1 MKNHCNLVAT
11 CISPEAIMLSYD
23 ALIRAFGQA
32 INEGWKIHTLINRYF
47 HILNLLHCNL
57 HVNTLSKFILLK
69 NQVICLLVGMW
80 RKKNTLIFTI
90 VLRLLTRQL
99 YNYIFLNIMFHSY
112 NTCVSLLSNS
122 GSLVYNTVFHLKRFF
137 HNMKILRLLLYD
149 KTLFIVKPFVRSSIF
164 IILPYINMKKDR
176 KWRLWI
182 IIDNIVSYLVNWND
196 HYKSFLNIS
205 VPSRR

>member
-11 CISPEAIMLSYD
+11 CIRPEAIMLSYD

-122 GSLVYNTVFHLKRFF
+122 GSLGYNTVFHLKRFF
-137 HNMKILRLLLYD
+137 HNMKILRLLLYN

-164 IILPYINMKKDR
+164 IILPYINMKKD
-176 KWRLWI
+176 K
-182 IIDNIVSYLVNWND
+182 
-196 HYKSFLNIS
+196 
-205 VPSRR
+205 